1 MLTNIPLDYLLNRL
15 DKIENALKD
24 YFISWSQVKKLEEER
39 IKILQELHNRGYKEH
54 WKLNKRE
61 KGE

>member
-1 MLTNIPLDYLLNRL
+1 MALLTNIPFEHLLDRL

-39 IKILQELHNRGYKEH
+39 IEILQELHNRGYKEH
-54 WKLNKRE
+54 
-61 KGE
+61 